1 MLKKAAIAVLS
12 ALLLLAAVVGI
23 NTLRQGSH
31 QLQVSPAP
39 PLAVDEAG
47 VADKLAGA
55 VRLRTLASQG
65 DADASGDEFRK
76 LHAFLRQRFPR
87 VHEQLKLEQVGG
99 YSLLYTWPGTD
110 THAKPVLLMAHL
122 DVVPVSPGTEDK
134 WHAAPYAG
142 EVRDGFVWGR
152 GAWDD
157 KSRVIAQLEAVE
169 MLLAGGFQPRQTV
182 YLAFGHD
189 EEVNGL
195 RGAKQIVQL
204 LQQRQVHLDF
214 VLDEGSVIAEKI
226 IAGIDRPVAII
237 GLAEKGYASVTLQ
250 ATAAPGHASMPP
262 APGTS
267 AIGQVAAVLHRLDAE
282 QPPAA
287 IRGVAREMFETLAP
301 EFGGF
306 QRVAL
311 SNLWLFE
318 PVVRRQL
325 EKSRS
330 MNALLRT
337 TTALTIVSGGN
348 KDNVLPG
355 SAEAT
360 VNFRMV
366 PGDSAQA
373 MLQHVRAKAGEG
385 VKAALLPGA
394 ADPSPLSRTDAP
406 SYQLIA
412 RTLRA
417 QFPGIVVTPGL
428 VLTGTDSHHY
438 APVADQVYRFSPV
451 RVTPE
456 DLSRLHGIDERIST
470 ANLAE
475 LVRFYHLLLG
485 NLNVP
490 VS

>member
-214 VLDEGSVIAEKI
+214 VLDEGSVIAE
-226 IAGIDRPVAII
+226 
-237 GLAEKGYASVTLQ
+237 
-250 ATAAPGHASMPP
+250 
-262 APGTS
+262 
-267 AIGQVAAVLHRLDAE
+267 
-282 QPPAA
+282 
-287 IRGVAREMFETLAP
+287 
-301 EFGGF
+301 
-306 QRVAL
+306 
-311 SNLWLFE
+311 
-318 PVVRRQL
+318 
-325 EKSRS
+325 
-330 MNALLRT
+330 
-337 TTALTIVSGGN
+337 
-348 KDNVLPG
+348 
-355 SAEAT
+355 
-360 VNFRMV
+360 
-366 PGDSAQA
+366 
-373 MLQHVRAKAGEG
+373 
-385 VKAALLPGA
+385 
-394 ADPSPLSRTDAP
+394 
-406 SYQLIA
+406 
-412 RTLRA
+412 
-417 QFPGIVVTPGL
+417 
-428 VLTGTDSHHY
+428 
-438 APVADQVYRFSPV
+438 
-451 RVTPE
+451 
-456 DLSRLHGIDERIST
+456 
-470 ANLAE
+470 
-475 LVRFYHLLLG
+475 
-485 NLNVP
+485 
-490 VS
+490 